1 MNILTTK
8 ERNYLRGKTRDIIY
22 VGMASIDRSC
32 LWCLIDC
39 VPFIMSIIIVEFV
52 LKLHLLAKNF
62 SSSGSH
68 IILGDCEKLKLSVLV
83 RSIGRLMT
91 AAGSLMIA

>member
-22 VGMASIDRSC
+22 MGMASIDRSC

-62 SSSGSH
+62 SS
-68 IILGDCEKLKLSVLV
+68 EKLKLSVLV
-83 RSIGRLMT
+83 RSVGRLMT

>member
-8 ERNYLRGKTRDIIY
+8 ERNYPRGKTRDIIY
-22 VGMASIDRSC
+22 VGITSIDRSC
-32 LWCLIDC
+32 PWCLIDC

-83 RSIGRLMT
+83 RSVGRLMT
-91 AAGSLMIA
+91 AAGSLIIA